1 MGWHDMN
8 GWSWVWMSMMFVV
21 FWGVVAAFV
30 IVLLRRS
37 TSGVEHRQDT
47 VEETLRQRLASG
59 EIDVDEY
66 HRRLTTLRG

>member
-8 GWSWVWMSMMFVV
+8 GWNWVWMSTMFVV

-37 TSGVEHRQDT
+37 TSGAEPRQDT
-47 VEETLRQRLASG
+47 AEETLRQRLARG

-66 HRRLTTLRG
+66 HRRLSTLRA